1 MVHRARDTIPRAL
14 TNQSRRAHS
23 RRFSARAASNIAKK
37 FQTLRSVTPYSSLN
51 APFEKKTKIN
61 HRRSNYNLYVIAL
74 ILIKI

>member
-37 FQTLRSVTPYSSLN
+37 FQTLRSVTDSVL
-51 APFEKKTKIN
+51 FVKRI
-61 HRRSNYNLYVIAL
+61 I
-74 ILIKI
+74 